1 MRAASFRDY
10 TFLRVPPCPHVGPK
24 TMGALD
30 SKLVKGPEGSRE
42 QLSQQSP
49 QNINWSKVHM
59 AAYVNEIGPE

>member
-1 MRAASFRDY
+1 
-10 TFLRVPPCPHVGPK
+10 
-24 TMGALD
+24 MGALD

-42 QLSQQSP
+42 QLSQLSP